1 MRVYNQAFL
10 QPRFMDLFILSMT
23 ICNRIDFFFFL
34 VDERFYL
41 FIYFMNSAIR
51 VYFFFMLNYL

>member
-1 MRVYNQAFL
+1 MIIIIGRLMRVYNQAFL
-10 QPRFMDLFILSMT
+10 QPRFMDLFILSMI

-41 FIYFMNSAIR
+41 FIYLF
-51 VYFFFMLNYL
+51 YQ